1 MEREWDPVEVASR
14 AARYDREAFA
24 ELFDRFFEGIRRY
37 AYFHT
42 GDEDLA
48 DDMAAEVFS
57 QALASIENF
66 TDRGG
71 TIGAWLYGI
80 ARNVVAGHF
89 RKSGRVHE
97 VGLSDELAEPEEH
110 GPVQTVFEEMSNLEL
125 YEALSTL
132 PDMQRDV
139 VVLRFIEGYDVD
151 GVARI
156 VGKRPGAV
164 RALQH
169 RAMISLRKVF
179 GLGPDGK
186 PRTASGG
193 LERMLPEEA
202 GGVVPGV

>member
-1 MEREWDPVEVASR
+1 MERDWDPVEVASR

-57 QALASIENF
+57 QALASIESF

-89 RKSGRVHE
+89 RRSGRARV
-97 VGLSDELAEPEEH
+97 VALSDELPAPEEH
-110 GPVQTVFEEMSNLEL
+110 GPVQTVLEEISNSEL
-125 YEALSTL
+125 YQALATL
-132 PDMQRDV
+132 PDTQREI
-139 VVLRFIEGYDVD
+139 VVLRFIEGYNVET
-151 GVARI
+151 VARI

-169 RAMISLRKVF
+169 RAMIALRKVF

-186 PRTASGG
+186 RGMAPGG
-193 LERMLPEEA
+193 LERTLSEET

>member
-1 MEREWDPVEVASR
+1 MERDWDPVEVASR

-89 RKSGRVHE
+89 RKSGRLRE

-110 GPVQTVFEEMSNLEL
+110 GPVQKVFEEMSNREL

-132 PDMQRDV
+132 PDMQREI
-139 VVLRFIEGYDVD
+139 VVLRFIEGYSVD
-151 GVARI
+151 CVAGI

-186 PRTASGG
+186 PQKASGG
-193 LERMLPEEA
+193 LERMLPEE
-202 GGVVPGV
+202 VVPGV